1 MPFLSATLAH
11 DDSKAACI
19 SNNDRWSILTY
30 HIEITIEP
38 LAATE
43 NIKQSYYTV
52 IRGGAPGNR
61 TSVREWQVEG
71 MARKS

>member
-1 MPFLSATLAH
+1 M
-11 DDSKAACI
+11 
-19 SNNDRWSILTY
+19 Y